1 VIDDVLGS
9 SSDEFVPAFYA
20 LSAVV
25 YAERDGRILLLQR
38 AGGAA
43 LAGQW
48 FLPGGAADPGE
59 LPEDA
64 ARRELLEESG
74 LRIAGDVE
82 LVGVYPIFVY
92 GHDCLQ
98 VSYRGRVVEGDVVLS
113 DEHNGAQWVDPADM
127 RLLLTDEVIESI
139 ANGDERVGSLV
150 QQVRMDLDR
159 YLRLIRREGDHG

>member
-1 VIDDVLGS
+1 M
-9 SSDEFVPAFYA
+9 
-20 LSAVV
+20 SAVV

-43 LAGQW
+43 LADQW

-59 LPEDA
+59 VPEDA

-74 LRIAGDVE
+74 LVSTTTSSSSACN
-82 LVGVYPIFVY
+82 PIFVY

-98 VSYRGRVVEGDVVLS
+98 VSYRGRVVDGDVALS
-113 DEHNGAQWVDPADM
+113 DEHDGAEWVDPADM

-139 ANGDERVGSLV
+139 AKDDERVGSLV
-150 QQVRMDLDR
+150 RQVRIDLDR
-159 YLRLIRREGDHG
+159 YLRLIRCEGDHG